1 MSVQLQDRLTPVSP
15 EIAIKALADA
25 YQRVTG
31 RKPSRSVFY
40 LLVAQSALE
49 TGNWQLMH
57 NYEMGNAK
65 SKSSD
70 PFFQVYSTHDDPT
83 DPGAHYAAHRNIDEG
98 AEHYINVLK
107 GRDHWWAAL
116 QSGKPL
122 SFIKGLST
130 QPVYFTANP
139 TTYLNTLNSQ
149 ITKYA
154 PIAKKYAPGVWVSLF
169 AAVLV
174 ATGSYQLAKRA
185 NHRIRS

>member
-1 MSVQLQDRLTPVSP
+1 MSTQLADKLTPVTP
-15 EIAIKALADA
+15 DVAVKALADA

-31 RKPSRSVFY
+31 RKPSRKVFKM
-40 LLVAQSALE
+40 LVAQSSLE

-83 DPGAHYAAHRNIDEG
+83 DPGAHYAAHQSIDEG

-107 GRDHWWAAL
+107 GRDHWWSAL

-122 SFIKGLST
+122 TFITGLST

-139 TTYLNTLNSQ
+139 AVYLNTLNRQ
-149 ITKYA
+149 IEKYTPLA
-154 PIAKKYAPGVWVSLF
+154 NKYAPGIWISLAI
-169 AAVLV
+169 AALV
-174 ATGSYQLAKRA
+174 ATGAYQTAKRLKG
-185 NHRIRS
+185 